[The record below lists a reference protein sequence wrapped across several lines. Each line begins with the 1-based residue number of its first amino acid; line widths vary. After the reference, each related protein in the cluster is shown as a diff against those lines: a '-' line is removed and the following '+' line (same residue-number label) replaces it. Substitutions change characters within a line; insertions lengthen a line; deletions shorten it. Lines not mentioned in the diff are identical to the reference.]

1 MPFIK
6 LNQPKY
12 LSQGQYLIADTDP
25 DSTYFDV
32 SEVPDILTGGKN
44 LFMIKGNKDLLAPG
58 STIEIEVTDLNGRVI
73 YHENANYIEPGTKR
87 RAVAIYVYESTPQG
101 GGIIT
106 ITGTAQ
112 KRPNGKSVSLELQK
126 TLNVKWQKRLNVLP
140 FRENQTRVIMTK
152 SPAITIKEV
161 ERTYLTPSGSFGT
174 IQVSDTLANISYTLF
189 DTGEGQNQSMG
200 SLSTTSSYFAG
211 TDVGTSILLFG
222 GTSELPAN
230 YYDPEAGAN
239 GAQAVHVAVGGPT
252 GVAENGSTMFPDIIN
267 VTAIGGEPVAI
278 IAGALKQEVFTQRIN
293 AFTGEVVDGFES
305 DNFFI
310 FPQTVTGLGANH
322 VHPSAYSFETQ
333 IPNSES
339 WAKVFISNL
348 DPICGDIASVKVY
361 KRSQGFQ
368 QWQFVEDANLEV
380 VELLENNDSN
390 AISQNLGEFNTQT
403 IVDEYWTG
411 SLGGVNTNFI
421 NEPPITASNGTI
433 FVNGVVIS
441 GSELLLNYES
451 SNPNGRDDA
460 YVEYRMKPSADWNSD
475 GTSTAGIDIPSAGS
489 YTVTLKAASEV
500 VSDGESGVTGIPSI
514 RIYASGSAIDP
525 DTDGDD
531 KLKLTTITYGT
542 EAGGNSLDVLD
553 ALESSDNLQLIY
565 DEDLLSFDIDVQRA
579 GTIALIFQIPFG
591 RWYLSDISIK
601 SSAQTGWTPNYTII
615 NFYVAN
621 NFQQVDFLDFK
632 FELYDNLGNKV
643 FTKQTNGVEWTGGN
657 LYINGS
663 NNVLDGTIEIG

>member
-87 RAVAIYVYESTPQG
+87 RAVAIYVYEHTPQG
-101 GGIIT
+101 GGVIT

-174 IQVSDTLANISYTLF
+174 IQVSDNLANISYTLF
-189 DTGEGQNQSMG
+189 NTGEGQNQPMG

-222 GTSELPAN
+222 GTSELPPTAMI
-230 YYDPEAGAN
+230 PN
-239 GAQAVHVAVGGPT
+239 GFPFATEFVAVGGPT
-252 GVAENGSTMFPDIIN
+252 GVAANGSTMFPDITNI
-267 VTAIGGEPVAI
+267 TTIGGQPVAI
-278 IAGALKQEVFTQRIN
+278 IAGALKQEVYIEYWGPDQTIED
-293 AFTGEVVDGFES
+293 TS
-305 DNFFI
+305 DNFFY

-322 VHPSAYSFETQ
+322 VHQSEYFFEAQ

-441 GSELLLNYES
+441 GSELLLNYEP

-542 EAGGNSLDVLD
+542 EAATTTDILDTLT
-553 ALESSDNLQLIY
+553 SDNLQLIY

>member
-44 LFMIKGNKDLLAPG
+44 LFMIKGNKDLLVPG

-101 GGIIT
+101 GGVIT

-112 KRPNGKSVSLELQK
+112 KRPNGKSVSSELQK

-140 FRENQTRVIMTK
+140 FMENQTRVIVTK
-152 SPAITIKEV
+152 SPAISIKEV
-161 ERTYLTPSGSFGT
+161 ERTYLTPTGSFGT
-174 IQVSDTLANISYTLF
+174 TQISTNLEGISYQLISQGNNLGF
-189 DTGEGQNQSMG
+189 GQEGY
-200 SLSTTSSYFAG
+200 LTTTSSYFTI
-211 TDVGTSILLFG
+211 TDLGSDIVLSG
-222 GTSELPAN
+222 GTSELPDN
-230 YYDPEAGAN
+230 YFEPEIGPDGAIATYFN
-239 GAQAVHVAVGGPT
+239 IGSPYGNPVFPAEVTDIGVFGELNVAT
-252 GVAENGSTMFPDIIN
+252 
-267 VTAIGGEPVAI
+267 
-278 IAGALKQEVFTQRIN
+278 IAAALKQVIQIKYYDAGQTIVGEGSPFTWY
-293 AFTGEVVDGFES
+293 
-305 DNFFI
+305 
-310 FPQTVTGLGANH
+310 PPTVTGLLGSH
-322 VHPSAYSFETQ
+322 DHLGEYEFEAQ
-333 IPNSES
+333 VPNSES

-368 QWQFVEDANLEV
+368 QWQFVENANLEV

-403 IVDEYWTG
+403 IVNTYWTG
-411 SLGGVNTNFI
+411 SLQGVDTVTATAR
-421 NEPPITASNGTI
+421 PITASNGTI

-441 GSELLLNYES
+441 GSELLQS
-451 SNPNGRDDA
+451 FDPDNPNGRDDA
-460 YVEYRMKPSADWNSD
+460 YVEYRMKPSADWDAD
-475 GTSTAGIDIPSAGS
+475 GTPTAGIDIPSAGS
-489 YTVTLKAASEV
+489 YTVTLKAASESV
-500 VSDGESGVTGIPSI
+500 LDGVGGVLGLPSI
-514 RIYASGSAIDP
+514 RMYASGSAIDS

-531 KLKLTTITYGT
+531 KLKLTTITYGS
-542 EAGGNSLDVLD
+542 EAGGDSVSFLD
-553 ALESSDNLQLIY
+553 AFQTSNNLQLIY
-565 DEDLLSFDIDVQRA
+565 DENLLSFDIDVQRA
-579 GTIALIFQIPFG
+579 GTIALIFQIPYG

-663 NNVLDGTIEIG
+663 NNVLNGTIEIG

>member
-58 STIEIEVTDLNGRVI
+58 SKIEVEVTDLNGRPI
-73 YHENANYIEPGTKR
+73 YHENAMYIEPGTKR
-87 RAVAIYVYESTPQG
+87 RAVAIYVYEHTPQG
-101 GGIIT
+101 GGVIT
-106 ITGTAQ
+106 IAGTAQ
-112 KRPNGKSVSLELQK
+112 KRPNGKSVSQELQK

-152 SPAITIKEV
+152 SPAITIQEV

-174 IQVSDTLANISYTLF
+174 TEVVSSLANVSYQLLSQGNGAGF
-189 DTGEGQNQSMG
+189 GQSG
-200 SLSTTSSYFAG
+200 LIGTTSSYFTT
-211 TDVGTSILLFG
+211 TDVGTNILLYG
-222 GTSELPAN
+222 GTSELPPN
-230 YYDPEAGAN
+230 YFEPEMGTNGAN
-239 GAQAVHVAVGGPT
+239 AIHVNVGSPFGNPPFPEIT
-252 GVAENGSTMFPDIIN
+252 EVNNFGNFNVAT
-267 VTAIGGEPVAI
+267 
-278 IAGALKQEVFTQRIN
+278 IAGALKQMVQIEYHDQSQQTLIATGDIFTWYPP
-293 AFTGEVVDGFES
+293 A
-305 DNFFI
+305 
-310 FPQTVTGLGANH
+310 VTGIFAEHTHQG
-322 VHPSAYSFETQ
+322 VYQFEAQ
-333 IPNSES
+333 VPNSES

-403 IVDEYWTG
+403 IVNTYWTG
-411 SLGGVNTNFI
+411 SLQGVNALTAT
-421 NEPPITASNGTI
+421 EPPITASNGTI

-441 GSELLLNYES
+441 GSELLQNFDTN
-451 SNPNGRDDA
+451 NPNGRDDA
-460 YVEYRMKPSADWNSD
+460 YVEYRMKPSADWNND
-475 GTSTAGIDIPSAGS
+475 GSPTAGIDIPSAGS
-489 YTVTLKAASEV
+489 YTVTLKAASEIV
-500 VSDGESGVTGIPSI
+500 PDGESGVTGIPSI

-542 EAGGNSLDVLD
+542 EAGGNALDVLD
-553 ALESSDNLQLIY
+553 ALTGDNLQLIY

-601 SSAQTGWTPNYTII
+601 ASAQTGWTPNYTII

>member
-12 LSQGQYLIADTDP
+12 LSTGQYLIADTDP

-58 STIEIEVTDLNGRVI
+58 SKIEVEVTDLNGRPI
-73 YHENANYIEPGTKR
+73 YHENTIYLEPGTKR
-87 RAVAIYVYESTPQG
+87 RAVAIYVYEHTPQG
-101 GGIIT
+101 GGVIT
-106 ITGTAQ
+106 IAGTAQ
-112 KRPNGKSVSLELQK
+112 RRPNGKSVAPELQK

-152 SPAITIKEV
+152 SPAIRIQEV

-174 IQVSDTLANISYTLF
+174 IQVTDNLSNISYTLF
-189 DTGEGQNQSMG
+189 DTGEGQNQPMG
-200 SLSTTSSYFAG
+200 SLATTASYFTS
-211 TDVGTSILLFG
+211 TDVDTQILLFG
-222 GTSELPAN
+222 GTSELPDTALIPGQYPFAN
-230 YYDPEAGAN
+230 EY
-239 GAQAVHVAVGGPT
+239 VAVNSPT
-252 GVAENGSTMFPDIIN
+252 GVTTNGSTMFPDITNI
-267 VTAIGGEPVAI
+267 TPISGLPVAI

-293 AFTGEVVDGFES
+293 MFTGTVISGFES

-310 FPQTVTGLGANH
+310 FPQTVTGLSAIH
-322 VHPSAYSFETQ
+322 VHPSAFSFEFQ

-403 IVDEYWTG
+403 IVDAYWTG
-411 SLGGVNTNFI
+411 SLGGVNSLTI

-441 GSELLLNYES
+441 GSELLVNYDPA
-451 SNPNGRDDA
+451 NPNGRDDA
-460 YVEYRMKPSADWNSD
+460 YVEYRMKPLADWNND
-475 GTSTAGIDIPSAGS
+475 GTPTAGIDIPSAGS
-489 YTVTLKAASEV
+489 YTVTLKAASEAIP
-500 VSDGESGVTGIPSI
+500 DGQAGVIGTPSI
-514 RIYASGSAIDP
+514 RIYASGSAIDS

-531 KLKLTTITYGT
+531 KLKLTTISYINEFNTT
-542 EAGGNSLDVLD
+542 TDLQDTLQEEDQ
-553 ALESSDNLQLIY
+553 NLQVIY
-565 DEDLLSFDIDVQRA
+565 DESLLSFDIDVQRA

-601 SSAQTGWTPNYTII
+601 ASAQTGWTPNYTIV